1 MAITLTCTGCG
12 KSYQLKNE
20 MAGRK
25 VRCPGCQSVQVVP
38 EDLTEDDD
46 LESAPIE
53 GGTEGR
59 PGAAFNHDK
68 FLLRQKLMTIG
79 SKYVVWDER
88 QQPILFIERPLYF
101 WRNLLAAF
109 SAAICFLVS
118 APLAVVVGLGIGQV
132 LHQDVVGVVSAI
144 VFLIAAVALTFA
156 VGIILSPKRHIDF
169 YADESRTELLLKIL
183 QDKKFHVIVAT
194 YTVLTPAGELL
205 GRMRKNYLYNVFR
218 KKWDVFG
225 AGGERIAVAREDS
238 LILSLL
244 RRFLGPFF
252 GILRTNFV
260 ILTPGEDGQ
269 ERVRGEFNRKF
280 TLFDRY
286 VLDVS
291 RDRPRTIDRRLAVA
305 LGVLLD
311 TGEHR

>member
-38 EDLTEDDD
+38 EDSTEDYD
-46 LESAPIE
+46 LESPPGE

-59 PGAAFNHDK
+59 PNAAFNHDK

-109 SAAICFLVS
+109 AAAICFLVL
-118 APLAVVVGLGIGQV
+118 APLSVVVGLGIGQV
-132 LHQDVVGVVSAI
+132 LHQDVVGVVVTI
-144 VFLIAAVALTFA
+144 VFLIAAIALTFA

-169 YADESRTELLLKIL
+169 YADESRTDLLLKVL

-205 GRMRKNYLYNVFR
+205 GRMRKNYLYNIFR

-225 AGGERIAVAREDS
+225 AGGEKIAVAREDS

-252 GILRTNFV
+252 GILAHQFRHLDAGRGRAGTS
-260 ILTPGEDGQ
+260 PG
-269 ERVRGEFNRKF
+269 RVQPKIHPLRPLRPGREPRPAQN
-280 TLFDRY
+280 
-286 VLDVS
+286 
-291 RDRPRTIDRRLAVA
+291 DRPAAGRRPRSIARH
-305 LGVLLD
+305 G
-311 TGEHR
+311 

>member
-1 MAITLTCTGCG
+1 M
-12 KSYQLKNE
+12 
-20 MAGRK
+20 
-25 VRCPGCQSVQVVP
+25 
-38 EDLTEDDD
+38 
-46 LESAPIE
+46 
-53 GGTEGR
+53 
-59 PGAAFNHDK
+59 
-68 FLLRQKLMTIG
+68 
-79 SKYVVWDER
+79 
-88 QQPILFIERPLYF
+88 
-101 WRNLLAAF
+101 
-109 SAAICFLVS
+109 
-118 APLAVVVGLGIGQV
+118 VGLGIGQV

-144 VFLIAAVALTFA
+144 VFLIAAIALTFA

-169 YADESRTELLLKIL
+169 YADESRTDLLLKVL

-205 GRMRKNYLYNVFR
+205 GRMRKNYLYNIFR

-225 AGGERIAVAREDS
+225 AGGEKIAVAREDS

-252 GILRTNFV
+252 GFLRTNFV
-260 ILTPGEDGQ
+260 ILTPGENGQ